1 MDGEPSYTVY
11 IRLPFPRGDFVDPPP
26 VRWDASKDE
35 ALWKILSGV
44 AKTEID
50 WVELAARF
58 EVTVDFLLQQVT
70 YLTERHASQVRAQM
84 RKATAAARSSAAP
97 SPIPGSDSNA
107 ALEAM
112 RRTGSSQGAYG
123 HTRAPS
129 SLSIRKDSPMPK
141 NDGGGPETPRIGTS
155 AAAPPGFGPPGRPTA
170 SRNSSSGTTAQT
182 GSAGG
187 PPASSRH
194 RPGAVPTSPRAQNRQ
209 RLPSLP
215 SLPTVPTVPSSATNP
230 AGPASPAPHAL
241 DPSSPGPADS
251 ASPESSASSS
261 PAQSRIIRRPPRFQQ
276 KQQDQSGARSAF
288 VDDDDDDEAEPAFL
302 PFRAKPSKS
311 TEAGG
316 SGGNGS
322 DQFTDPSATLR
333 GDPRDF
339 ASNAARRL
347 QNVTGPDPSGHGKGK
362 GKERERALQKSSNSD
377 SSENSA
383 AFISKPSSSGRR
395 HPSGP
400 LSPRRTAELK
410 RKVYSREGSD
420 GTPSMGSSFSDLD
433 DASVTQ
439 SALEEAL
446 ASKMQGGNTIGSTIS
461 NVFRSRYLP
470 K

>member
-26 VRWDASKDE
+26 VKWDASKDE
-35 ALWKILSGV
+35 SLWRILSGV

-97 SPIPGSDSNA
+97 SPVPGSDSNA
-107 ALEAM
+107 TLEAM

-123 HTRAPS
+123 HARAPS
-129 SLSIRKDSPMPK
+129 SLSVRKDSPMPK
-141 NDGGGPETPRIGTS
+141 NDGGAPETPRIGTS
-155 AAAPPGFGPPGRPTA
+155 AAGSAGFGAPGRPQA
-170 SRNSSSGTTAQT
+170 SRNSSSGTTAQV
-182 GSAGG
+182 GSAGSTAG
-187 PPASSRH
+187 SLRT
-194 RPGAVPTSPRAQNRQ
+194 RPGAVPTSPRSQNRQ

-215 SLPTVPTVPSSATNP
+215 TVPSSVANP
-230 AGPASPAPHAL
+230 AGMEPTAPQAI
-241 DPSSPGPADS
+241 DPPSPGPADS
-251 ASPESSASSS
+251 PSPTSSASSS

-276 KQQDQSGARSAF
+276 KQQDQGGVGSAF

-302 PFRAKPSKS
+302 PFKARAATSV
-311 TEAGG
+311 EAGG
-316 SGGNGS
+316 SGGDGS
-322 DQFTDPSATLR
+322 GQYTDPSATLR

-347 QNVTGPDPSGHGKGK
+347 QNVTGSDQGKGK
-362 GKERERALQKSSNSD
+362 GKERERKLQKSSNSD

-383 AFISKPSSSGRR
+383 AFMSKPSSSGRR

-410 RKVYSREGSD
+410 QKGYSREGSD

>member
-1 MDGEPSYTVY
+1 MDGDPNYTVY

-26 VRWDASKDE
+26 VKWDASKDE
-35 ALWKILSGV
+35 SLWKILSGV

-50 WVELAARF
+50 WVELF

-141 NDGGGPETPRIGTS
+141 HDGAAPDTPKFGTS
-155 AAAPPGFGPPGRPTA
+155 AAGSAGVGTAGRPQA
-170 SRNSSSGTTAQT
+170 SRNSSSGTTAQGGST
-182 GSAGG
+182 GSTAG
-187 PPASSRH
+187 SLRLKS
-194 RPGAVPTSPRAQNRQ
+194 GAVPTSPRSQNRH
-209 RLPSLP
+209 RLP
-215 SLPTVPTVPSSATNP
+215 SLPTVTSSAATP
-230 AGPASPAPHAL
+230 AIMPSAAPQAF
-241 DPSSPGPADS
+241 DPPSPGPADS
-251 ASPESSASSS
+251 PSPTSSASSS

-276 KQQDQSGARSAF
+276 KQQDQDGAGSAF
-288 VDDDDDDEAEPAFL
+288 IDDDDDDEAEPAFL
-302 PFRAKPSKS
+302 PFRTKAS
-311 TEAGG
+311 TSVEAGG
-316 SGGNGS
+316 SGGDGS
-322 DQFTDPSATLR
+322 GQYTDPSATLR

-347 QNVTGPDPSGHGKGK
+347 QNVTGPDPSSQGKGK
-362 GKERERALQKSSNSD
+362 GKEKERMLQKSSNSD

-383 AFISKPSSSGRR
+383 AYLSKPSPGSRR
-395 HPSGP
+395 QPSGP

-410 RKVYSREGSD
+410 RKGYSREGSD

>member
-1 MDGEPSYTVY
+1 MDGEPTYTVY

-26 VRWDASKDE
+26 VKWDASKDE
-35 ALWKILSGV
+35 SLWRILSGV

-141 NDGGGPETPRIGTS
+141 NDGTAPDTPKIGTS
-155 AAAPPGFGPPGRPTA
+155 AAGAIGRPQA
-170 SRNSSSGTTAQT
+170 SRNSSSGTTAQV
-182 GSAGG
+182 GSAGSTAG
-187 PPASSRH
+187 SLRLK
-194 RPGAVPTSPRAQNRQ
+194 PGAIPTSPRSQNRQ

-215 SLPTVPTVPSSATNP
+215 TVTSSAANP
-230 AGPASPAPHAL
+230 SGMASAAPQAM
-241 DPSSPGPADS
+241 DPPSPGPADS
-251 ASPESSASSS
+251 PSPTSSASSS

-276 KQQDQSGARSAF
+276 KQQDQDGIGSAF
-288 VDDDDDDEAEPAFL
+288 ADDDDDDEAEPAFL
-302 PFRAKPSKS
+302 PYRAKAS
-311 TEAGG
+311 TSVEAGG
-316 SGGNGS
+316 SSGDGS
-322 DQFTDPSATLR
+322 GQYTDPSATLR

-347 QNVTGPDPSGHGKGK
+347 QNVTGPDHSGQGKGK
-362 GKERERALQKSSNSD
+362 GKETECMLQKSSNSD
-377 SSENSA
+377 SSESSA
-383 AFISKPSSSGRR
+383 AFMSKPSSSGRR
-395 HPSGP
+395 QPSGP
-400 LSPRRTAELK
+400 LSPRRTTELK
-410 RKVYSREGSD
+410 QKGYSREGSD

>member
-1 MDGEPSYTVY
+1 MTVQPLICKLTVTFLCPS
-11 IRLPFPRGDFVDPPP
+11 R
-26 VRWDASKDE
+26 
-35 ALWKILSGV
+35 
-44 AKTEID
+44 
-50 WVELAARF
+50 AARF

-84 RKATAAARSSAAP
+84 RKATAVARSSAAP
-97 SPIPGSDSNA
+97 SPVPGSDSNA
-107 ALEAM
+107 ALEAV

-141 NDGGGPETPRIGTS
+141 NDGGAPETPRTGTS
-155 AAAPPGFGPPGRPTA
+155 AAAPPGFGPPGRPPA
-170 SRNSSSGTTAQT
+170 SRNSSSGTTAQVVGST
-182 GSAGG
+182 GSTAG
-187 PPASSRH
+187 SLRH
-194 RPGAVPTSPRAQNRQ
+194 RPGAVPTSPRSQNRQ
-209 RLPSLP
+209 RLPSL
-215 SLPTVPTVPSSATNP
+215 PTVPSSATNP
-230 AGPASPAPHAL
+230 AGPASPAPQAH

-276 KQQDQSGARSAF
+276 KQQDQSGGASGF
-288 VDDDDDDEAEPAFL
+288 VDDDDDEAEPAFL
-302 PFRAKPSKS
+302 PYRAKPPTS

-316 SGGNGS
+316 SGADGS
-322 DQFTDPSATLR
+322 EQFTDPSATLR

-347 QNVTGPDPSGHGKGK
+347 QNVTGPDPSGQGKGK
-362 GKERERALQKSSNSD
+362 GKERERVLQKSSNSD

-383 AFISKPSSSGRR
+383 AFMSKPSSSGRR

-433 DASVTQ
+433 GKS
-439 SALEEAL
+439 
-446 ASKMQGGNTIGSTIS
+446 
-461 NVFRSRYLP
+461 P
-470 K
+470 P